1 MRLLL
6 FFLATF
12 LVARPALAQAPPPAH
27 DHPMPADASSLDI
40 AHARDASG
48 TSVLPEIAPDSS
60 LMWQR
65 GRLMLMLHG
74 RAFVQYINAG
84 SDRPAAAVG
93 GVPLDD
99 DWFGSTNWVMGMAQL
114 PLAGGQ
120 LQLRTMLSA
129 EPATVG
135 RCGYPN
141 LLQTGELCRGFPLH
155 DRQHPHDLFME
166 LAARYRRPLTSSVA
180 LELYGGPAGEPA
192 LGPAGFPHRLS
203 AAPNPMAP
211 ISHHWLDSTHISFG
225 VVTAGL
231 YGRKWK
237 GEGSIFNGREP
248 NDRRYDI
255 IRKPLDSYSGRFWL
269 FPAPQWAIQ
278 VSAGR
283 LKEPDYLHF
292 FQDVDRYTA
301 SVTHHRLIG
310 EQLIATTVAWGLSR
324 DPIASSSAFLAET
337 TAELSERDVVFG
349 RAEIVGKSEHELDLP
364 HDHANMQHGVTSQLN
379 KLQLGYTRRIASGK
393 GLTVGA
399 GGSAGISMLPLRL
412 SAAYGG
418 SRMVGEASVF
428 LSVGIGR

>member
-1 MRLLL
+1 
-6 FFLATF
+6 
-12 LVARPALAQAPPPAH
+12 
-27 DHPMPADASSLDI
+27 MPADASPLDI

-48 TSVLPEIAPDSS
+48 TSLLPEASPDAS

-74 RAFVQYINAG
+74 RAFVHYIKTG
-84 SDRPAAAVG
+84 GDRPAAVG
-93 GVPLDD
+93 SVPLEN
-99 DWFGSTNWVMGMAQL
+99 DWFGSTNWFMGVAQT

-120 LQLRTMLSA
+120 LQFRAMLSA

-141 LLQTGELCRGFPLH
+141 LLQTGELCHGFPLH

-166 LAARYRRPLTSSVA
+166 LAARYRRPLTSSIG
-180 LELYGGPAGEPA
+180 LELYGGPAGDPA
-192 LGPAGFPHRLS
+192 LGPTAFPHRLS
-203 AAPNPMAP
+203 AAPNPIAP

-225 VVTAGL
+225 VFTAGL
-231 YGRKWK
+231 YGRTWK
-237 GEGSIFNGREP
+237 GEASLFNGREP

-255 IRKPLDSYSGRFWL
+255 IRKPLDSYSGRLSL

-301 SVTHHRLIG
+301 SVTHHRLVNNR
-310 EQLIATTVAWGLSR
+310 LMATTVAWGLSR
-324 DPIASSSAFLAET
+324 DPIASSSAFLAESA
-337 TAELSERDVVFG
+337 AELTDHDVVFG

-364 HDHANMQHGVTSQLN
+364 HDHANMRHGVTSQLN
-379 KLQLGYTRRIASGK
+379 KLQIGYTRRLMRGR
-393 GLTVGA
+393 GLTAGV
-399 GGSAGISMLPLRL
+399 GGSAGVSFLPEAIQ
-412 SAAYGG
+412 SAYGG
-418 SRMVGEASVF
+418 QMAGELSVF
-428 LSVGIGR
+428 LQLAIGATRP